1 MAAQIQFHH
10 IEYDSEW
17 GVEIGNL
24 MHRCVSRI
32 QQTRATQQQYAD
44 VTNFVHAVVAEWNR
58 MRRELDTGGDLRV
71 TASGEG
77 KLVRELRKRVREQ
90 GRQIT
95 ELNKR
100 LRAAKQGRRQ

>member
-1 MAAQIQFHH
+1 
-10 IEYDSEW
+10 
-17 GVEIGNL
+17 VEIGNL

-90 GRQIT
+90 SRQIT

-100 LRAAKQGRRQ
+100 LRAAKQGRHQ